1 MTTKEYINPETG
13 EKRVITF
20 VGGQPTI
27 AIPEG
32 FITME
37 EYEKTQPPATEVA
50 PTTTP
55 TTRVVERDTSDA
67 DERRRAEEEAKY
79 GPGGGRIGLGG
90 MSDPN
95 RPGYKTGA
103 QIVGVSFNMPGGL
116 QGVGT
121 VLGTAAGLAMGEGI
135 PEGATATFFLD
146 GRTVT
151 VNADKYNRMKKAGF
165 MGKES
170 DQT

>member
-1 MTTKEYINPETG
+1 MPTQPVPTTLPTPEQFLPKTPTDPEVTTKEYINPETG

-55 TTRVVERDTSDA
+55 TTRVVKRYQ
-67 DERRRAEEEAKY
+67 RCR
-79 GPGGGRIGLGG
+79 
-90 MSDPN
+90 
-95 RPGYKTGA
+95 
-103 QIVGVSFNMPGGL
+103 
-116 QGVGT
+116 
-121 VLGTAAGLAMGEGI
+121 
-135 PEGATATFFLD
+135 
-146 GRTVT
+146 
-151 VNADKYNRMKKAGF
+151 
-165 MGKES
+165 
-170 DQT
+170 